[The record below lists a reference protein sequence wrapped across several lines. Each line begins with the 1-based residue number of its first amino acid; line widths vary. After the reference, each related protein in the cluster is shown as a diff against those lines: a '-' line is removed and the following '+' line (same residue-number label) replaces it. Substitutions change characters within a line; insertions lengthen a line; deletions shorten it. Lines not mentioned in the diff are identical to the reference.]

1 MLMTLLNQDASLLF
15 DNAQTM
21 RYAVSQLISKVG
33 SLLQDPNSYAAIVLP
48 PELSTIYQRIL

>member
-1 MLMTLLNQDASLLF
+1 MTITLLNQDASLLF

-33 SLLQDPNSYAAIVLP
+33 SLL
-48 PELSTIYQRIL
+48 